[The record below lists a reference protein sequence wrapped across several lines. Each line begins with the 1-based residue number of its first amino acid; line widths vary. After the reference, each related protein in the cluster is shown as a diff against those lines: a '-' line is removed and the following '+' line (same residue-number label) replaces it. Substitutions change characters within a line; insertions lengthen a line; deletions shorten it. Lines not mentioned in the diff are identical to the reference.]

1 MVSILTK
8 IFALFQETYKL
19 VEEGPIRRMS
29 GASGILESA
38 HDLDDEGESVT
49 KTSHDQRAQDM
60 EIFWNFTKNMLT
72 NFGKCLEILCDHF

>member
-1 MVSILTK
+1 MRSAFRR
-8 IFALFQETYKL
+8 IFLLFQETYKL

>member
-1 MVSILTK
+1 
-8 IFALFQETYKL
+8 
-19 VEEGPIRRMS
+19 MS
-29 GASGILESA
+29 GASGVLESA

-72 NFGKCLEILCDHF
+72 NFGE